1 LVVGAPDLESA
12 LPGGDEMGTDFPRYW
27 MWSEAFEVLAR
38 AERMHRQFFQLPSSL
53 SPVAWEPPVDVL
65 ETDHAVLVLVAL
77 PGVDLGEVE
86 ALIDQGELFISGV
99 RTYPAE
105 IQTATIHRLEL
116 PQGRFER
123 RIRLPAGRYNAI
135 HRSASNGCLLVRL
148 QKSEA
153 ANV

>member
-1 LVVGAPDLESA
+1 LIVDAPDLNPA

-27 MWSEAFEVLAR
+27 MWSEAFEALAR
-38 AERMHRQFFQLPSSL
+38 AERMHRQFFQFASPP

-65 ETDHAVLVLVAL
+65 ETDHAVIVLVAL
-77 PGVDLGEVE
+77 PGVDLGEVK
-86 ALIDQGELFISGV
+86 ALIDQGELFISGI

-123 RIRLPAGRYNAI
+123 RIRLPAGRYSAI

-153 ANV
+153 ANG

>member
-1 LVVGAPDLESA
+1 LIVDAPDLNWA
-12 LPGGDEMGTDFPRYW
+12 LPGGEEMGTDFPRYW

-38 AERMHRQFFQLPSSL
+38 AERMHRQFFPLSNSL

-77 PGVDLGEVE
+77 PGVDLGEVK
-86 ALIDQGELFISGV
+86 ALIDQGELFISGI
-99 RTYPAE
+99 RIYPAE

-123 RIRLPAGRYNAI
+123 RIRLPAGRYSAI
-135 HRSASNGCLLVRL
+135 HRSASNGCLLIRL

-153 ANV
+153 ANG